1 MKKIISFVD
10 SDEILRHLYLMH
22 RCGDVIEVRYRY
34 RRQDGSERTWG
45 QCFLN
50 HEEAAMYAAMIS
62 ERESTIAVWTNLNL
76 IDPEAEIEKLVKN
89 EHIGRR
95 THILFDF
102 DVIRPDGT
110 NSTEEELHA
119 ALKVATQAAWHLHD
133 VGVPGFI
140 FLLSGN
146 GAQLIAA
153 IDEPSEGNLVERVLE
168 GMNKLFT
175 TDQVKID
182 CSVCNPGRVTK
193 LAGTAA
199 RKAESTDDRP
209 HRMAKIVKV
218 LGELIPTPTAVLES
232 LAVSEG
238 ELQQRVENSNPSLD
252 QFNLEAWLTAHGVP
266 FTRKTKADG
275 TKVYEVPC
283 PWKPNARTKGGAVLF
298 QNPNGSIGFYCHHDS
313 CRGRRTWRDYAIMID
328 PHYRE
333 RGRPPTKKTVKDAE
347 YQARRFLETLPPA
360 YLYRGEIWIFNN
372 GIWQRPDIDDLR
384 NLVCKSLM
392 RVFGE
397 YAALVRKRKGKAM
410 IPSVTESFIT
420 NVLRCLKSI
429 LPEIPRQW
437 EMPCWTDGAPAEVL
451 VVENGILDLR
461 TNQLR
466 DHTPR
471 LFAQFKLPYLYEET
485 ATCPKFEATL
495 NTIFDDPAE
504 IDLTQEIFGTTI
516 VGGNNWRTI
525 WLWQGATHGGKGV
538 LTRVLCLLIGK
549 ENYVSLRAGSF
560 GGQFALWNARGK
572 LLIVVPDINGKRPL
586 PAAFVEA
593 AKIISGGDPVDID
606 GKHKQEVCE
615 ILPAKIL
622 MVTNDILRMED
633 ESAALFNR
641 FKCLKFVHHFFPK
654 GHRLYESG
662 RPQNEKLEDE
672 LVEELSGILN
682 WALKGL
688 QRVNEKG
695 FTTPKASI
703 ELQDT
708 LETEGAPIQ
717 TFASERLVKDSGNSI
732 LVGEVYADYLDWC
745 EEQDIAEPLKMGN
758 FGTSLRAA
766 LPNIT
771 RKRDPGGKR
780 KYRYYGIRRKT
791 VKELEAALSA

>member
-1 MKKIISFVD
+1 MKKIISLVD
-10 SDEILRHLYLMH
+10 FDEIQRHLHLMH
-22 RCGDVIEVRYRY
+22 KREDTIEIRYRY
-34 RRQDGSERTWG
+34 RKKDGSEPSWG
-45 QCFLN
+45 QRFQN
-50 HEEAAMYAAMIS
+50 HVEAAEYAAKIS
-62 ERESTIAVWTNLNL
+62 ERENTIAVWMNLNL

-89 EHIGRR
+89 EHIKRR
-95 THILFDF
+95 THLLIDF
-102 DVIRPDGT
+102 DAIRPDDT
-110 NSTEEELHA
+110 NSTEEELRA

-140 FLLSGN
+140 FLMSGN

-153 IDEPSEGNLVERVLE
+153 IDEPPEGNLVERVLE
-168 GMNKLFT
+168 GLSKRFT
-175 TDQVKID
+175 CDKVEVD

-199 RKAESTDDRP
+199 RKAEATEDRP
-209 HRMAKIVKV
+209 HRMARIIKV
-218 LGELIPTPTAVLES
+218 LGELVPTPTAVLES
-232 LAVSEG
+232 LAVPES
-238 ELQQRVENSNPSLD
+238 ELQQRVENSNPLLD
-252 QFNLEAWLTAHGVP
+252 QFNLEVWLTAHEVP
-266 FTRKTKADG
+266 FTCKIREDG

-298 QNPNGSIGFYCHHDS
+298 QNPNGTVQFYCHHKK
-313 CRGRRTWRDYAIMID
+313 CRGRTWKDYRIKID
-328 PHYRE
+328 PHFRE
-333 RGRPPTKKTVKDAE
+333 RGRPPTMKTVKDAE

-360 YLYRGEIWIFNN
+360 YLYRGEIWIFNS

-384 NLVCKSLM
+384 NLICKSLM
-392 RVFGE
+392 RVFGQ
-397 YAALVRKRKGKAM
+397 YAELLRKRKSKAVA
-410 IPSVTESFIT
+410 PSVTESFIT

-429 LPEIPRQW
+429 LPEIPRHW
-437 EMPCWTDGAPAEVL
+437 EMPCWINGTPAEVL

-461 TNQLR
+461 TDQLR
-466 DHTPR
+466 DHTSK
-471 LFAQFKLPYLYEET
+471 LFAQFKLPYPYDAT
-485 ATCPKFEATL
+485 ATCPKFEVAL
-495 NTIFDDPAE
+495 KTIFDDPAE

-538 LTRVLCLLIGK
+538 LTRMLCLLIGK
-549 ENYVSLRAGSF
+549 ENYVSIRAGSF

-572 LLIVVPDINGKRPL
+572 LLIVVPDINGKKPL

-593 AKIISGGDPVDID
+593 AKIISGGDPVNID

-641 FKCLKFVHHFFPK
+641 FRCLKFVHHFFPK
-654 GHRLYESG
+654 GHRLHEPN

-672 LVEELSGILN
+672 LVEELPGILN

-688 QRVNEKG
+688 RRVHEKG

-703 ELQDT
+703 ELQNT

-717 TFASERLVKDSGNSI
+717 TFASERLVKDSGKSI

-745 EEQDIAEPLKMGN
+745 EEQDIEEPLKMGN

-766 LPNIT
+766 LPKIT
-771 RKRDPGGKR
+771 RRRDPGGER
-780 KYRYYGIRRKT
+780 KYRYHGIRRKT
-791 VKELEAALSA
+791 AKELKAALSA